1 METETALSERGKL
14 AETGWCLFPSS
25 ASSRDVCNES
35 DIEEL
40 VRVLDIL
47 DRQDFSIAKEFCPLE
62 SLFKELFLIYKPDDL
77 RCVYSLVTF
86 LCQWVVSPTR
96 TGLHRAVVVACLL
109 EHFKSTYQSGNQFF
123 FQECLI
129 NFLDQHAPS
138 PAASTSTAYESSC
151 FRSLVCLFGEL
162 IDRGIFDHDA
172 FVRTFIARGIFDNS
186 VHPYAQESLGC
197 NQLSAS
203 GLAGSMGS
211 YNLPGNST
219 NRATTMGCSILPAT
233 NLSGNFSIQSE
244 VSEDNDR
251 NSVENPDSV
260 RSDFG
265 GLSSVPMITRHN
277 FSNLST
283 EHTNLNHHFQF
294 LIHFPIP
301 QDPSYSHEHNQ
312 RAQLL
317 YGTMRARCRAKDRI
331 RKLVRDLTKVFTK
344 NTYRLDV
351 VHGEM
356 GKRKKNK
363 DRDKE
368 SAASGGTNPT
378 HFQGAASQRTSKD
391 TRPLEEI
398 HDELLQRYRCLSYY
412 DMECVISQ
420 TTPIF
425 LKTLSGSGGSSA
437 SVSGDASD
445 VCGIPDQHSLAL
457 PLTSSPV
464 QMAQNSGHGSLS
476 LPSASSHEP
485 VYLPVPHTIFLFF
498 DMIEASLN
506 LTCLLDT
513 VVETLERLQAA
524 SPRSQFMSSYMS
536 IVCLRIIGI
545 LRTHQPVLM
554 TMSDLQLRVFSCLM
568 YQVRQGKEKAHCKRC
583 IVAYLNDLLK
593 ASCIVARENNRYP
606 DPYSRNNVFLRPSE
620 HFESVFAVS
629 RNYVEEL
636 LTNTGDSRAAFRA
649 CIEDVRTNPQA
660 RVNFVYK
667 ALVAVSDS
675 RTYEHLNYLFDL
687 FAELMSQC
695 IDFQTTWLEALSAI
709 VAPRAYADSGATTL
723 DMPVWLENSHIWD
736 NLASLIGT
744 LLAKQCLPTSDFFV
758 HFVCQALAQGLD
770 QGSAPVDSQHEPTVR
785 FACHLLHRLFA
796 AEPCSTGHLATSAPL
811 ANTDADQN
819 SSTPSYP
826 PFRVSEPLLLA
837 GALQKVTNV
846 IFVDTLKMLMVHS
859 DKGVPDTDESETD
872 KRLDDE
878 GDGKTGSVRVS
889 DQEDNS
895 SDNDTRGDSA
905 SDDNADYG
913 NSSVDTLDDLDAVD
927 GPTKS
932 RRKRRRVHLASKSKK
947 RRGRGARKN
956 VPSCHTANRRVLPNR
971 IHPVTCNYLTTGTP
985 PTDAEIK
992 SLRLRDFAYLVL
1004 REVCVTPWVRE
1015 TWYRISSL
1023 LLQEKVLIDK
1033 DFSRSQARHLLH
1045 ILYRPHDVKWVD
1057 TALKN
1062 NSIADAMM
1070 ALLTNLSIWTLHSTW
1085 MEFELL
1091 YKQVSSTQEAD
1102 PLPYVAQSVV
1112 ENFNEQA
1119 LEYLKGGSSDTAS
1132 AGELPDGLP
1141 DIEVPKSDSI
1151 WLLLSL
1157 VSKLPT
1163 QLKVSIVKT
1172 TWDILRSIK
1181 QFLRHKND
1189 EDKER
1194 VVLRHSV
1201 ILAHPAF
1208 SALLQVC
1215 MQETDSIDYL
1225 YEQVDFFLANA
1236 KETRDRMPENLRTRH
1251 VLQECLSLRLAL
1263 VGRRL
1268 CTEMDTERISR
1279 WAVLLAQLIG
1289 FGVTEPHSNQTL
1301 FFTCLDMLH
1310 TLVHNLVAMTGAES
1324 KVCVNLNRRIR
1335 KELADRHFTAG
1346 IEYIKPLLF
1355 IGRSGYSFM
1364 VVNPLG
1370 GGPGGGG
1377 PGAGNRGEGGSG
1389 TGKLGG
1395 SLKSSNLKMGSKSS
1409 SSAASSSFSSSGC
1422 GGSRGLGSYGLTTGS
1437 GLKSFSRK
1445 RGYVFSGRERL
1456 APWDVYDPNRRLQ
1469 LLSMCG
1475 AVPTEA
1481 SLTRVEEQAN
1491 LLVSHEHPIRMRRSP
1506 EFYFHSIFPE
1516 PENEDVAT
1524 STATIASPENK
1535 NFLVHGSPSKRAS
1548 QQQRSSPESGVQFNV
1563 NPSVLAQ
1570 NRPPGQPPSSS
1581 GLSSKTMN
1589 SRSDMGRVFNNGGN
1603 QQQPPPQQSSAPLPT
1618 LMSTPFVSHGG
1629 LMHGWEK
1636 VPGIRGT
1643 QNAVGPPNTQVPMGH
1658 PQQQQS
1664 PANCSVTRRK
1674 RSRTQL
1680 TTTAT
1685 AANGQPNV
1693 ALVSRG
1699 GTPDFTTT
1707 LSAKEIGSNVAG
1719 GLAQQQRPPSG
1730 DYSLSMA
1737 QPLNAKLTGRPS
1749 PPPDAMVFEESRLP
1763 PSSMSAASAQ
1773 MTAFRSLQPP
1783 HTAVS
1788 MPPPICTDSSSMM
1801 MMMDHFRGNVK
1812 LTDAYAGICGGVGNQ
1827 QMNNFASPAPATAA
1841 AAMASQQS
1849 SSGVKRKR
1857 PSVRRSSN
1865 PQQQKSST
1873 PPVGGPYA
1881 TPDNGPGNMRT
1892 GAKSKQQQSLGGNSA
1907 YPSKPSMT
1915 ATADLYAFDAG
1926 GGPVVNTPR
1935 PGVWQH
1941 SQQPSSMMGQRGTP
1955 ASVASTLSSVAAVS
1969 RCPPNQRPPPQV
1981 VGMYGGKQQQK
1992 PVDTS
1997 GIVVTPQK
2005 LMNQQQRSLH
2015 YYPVLVEDES
2025 PNFQQQQMMSQD
2037 SAGFVS
2043 NSQAIPADYNSFQG
2057 VDTASASQDQMS
2069 GYINVTASS
2078 TGEDPSGVGGGLL
2091 DSMSQQQQPIRRGP
2105 LQQQPPNCA
2114 LMTMGQNSQ
2123 HSVRYQQQQSDQVL
2137 YGLNSQQLQQQVPD
2151 PPPYPAGGRLQ
2162 EQRQVKICMSQNVP
2176 LQTPDGLP
2184 PTGMQQQPP
2193 HLMHPP
2199 NSGVSWN
2206 SGYVFQ
2212 PQRQSMPNVAFP
2224 KQHQTQQSR
2233 TVSPQ
2238 QPPPSSLASQH
2249 AQDQIPPSA
2258 CHTVQYLHYEGYR

>member
-1 METETALSERGKL
+1 MHMNTINELSFFMEVCAPAVGLGIESANLFVTLPR
-14 AETGWCLFPSS
+14 CL
-25 ASSRDVCNES
+25 R
-35 DIEEL
+35 
-40 VRVLDIL
+40 R
-47 DRQDFSIAKEFCPLE
+47 
-62 SLFKELFLIYKPDDL
+62 
-77 RCVYSLVTF
+77 T
-86 LCQWVVSPTR
+86 PT
-96 TGLHRAVVVACLL
+96 
-109 EHFKSTYQSGNQFF
+109 
-123 FQECLI
+123 
-129 NFLDQHAPS
+129 D
-138 PAASTSTAYESSC
+138 
-151 FRSLVCLFGEL
+151 
-162 IDRGIFDHDA
+162 
-172 FVRTFIARGIFDNS
+172 
-186 VHPYAQESLGC
+186 
-197 NQLSAS
+197 
-203 GLAGSMGS
+203 SM
-211 YNLPGNST
+211 
-219 NRATTMGCSILPAT
+219 
-233 NLSGNFSIQSE
+233 
-244 VSEDNDR
+244 
-251 NSVENPDSV
+251 
-260 RSDFG
+260 
-265 GLSSVPMITRHN
+265 
-277 FSNLST
+277 LST
-283 EHTNLNHHFQF
+283 
-294 LIHFPIP
+294 
-301 QDPSYSHEHNQ
+301 
-312 RAQLL
+312 
-317 YGTMRARCRAKDRI
+317 
-331 RKLVRDLTKVFTK
+331 
-344 NTYRLDV
+344 
-351 VHGEM
+351 
-356 GKRKKNK
+356 GKWVKEKKNK
-363 DRDKE
+363 DRDKD
-368 SAASGGTNPT
+368 SVLSSGANPT
-378 HFQGAASQRTSKD
+378 HFQGTTSQRTSKD

-425 LKTLSGSGGSSA
+425 LQSLSGISGSGA
-437 SVSGDASD
+437 SVSGDTGD
-445 VCGIPDQHSLAL
+445 VYGIPDQHTLSL
-457 PLTSSPV
+457 PLTSSPL
-464 QMAQNSGHGSLS
+464 QMAQNSGLGSLS
-476 LPSASSHEP
+476 LPTTSSHEP

-513 VVETLERLQAA
+513 VVQTLERLQAA

-593 ASCIVARENNRYP
+593 ASCIVARENTRYP

-620 HFESVFAVS
+620 HFESVFVVS
-629 RNYVEEL
+629 RNYIEEL

-667 ALVAVSDS
+667 ALAAVSDS

-687 FAELMSQC
+687 FAELMAQC
-695 IDFQTTWLEALSAI
+695 IDFQTTWLEALSTI
-709 VAPRAYADSGATTL
+709 VAPRAYTDPSITTP
-723 DMPVWLENSHIWD
+723 DMPVWLENSNIWD

-758 HFVCQALAQGLD
+758 QFICQALAQGLD

-796 AEPCSTGHLATSAPL
+796 AEPCSTVHLATSAQP
-811 ANTDADQN
+811 ANADTEQTP
-819 SSTPSYP
+819 SIPSYP
-826 PFRVSEPLLLA
+826 PFRVSEPLLLT

-859 DKGVPDTDESETD
+859 DKGVPDADESETD

-878 GDGKTGSVRVS
+878 GDGKTGSVRLS

-913 NSSVDTLDDLDAVD
+913 NSSVDTLEDLDTVD
-927 GPTKS
+927 GPTKN
-932 RRKRRRVHLASKSKK
+932 RRKRRRVHLASKNKK

-956 VPSCHTANRRVLPNR
+956 APSTHTANRRVLPNR

-1045 ILYRPHDVKWVD
+1045 ILYQPHDVKWVD

-1062 NSIADAMM
+1062 NSLADAMM
-1070 ALLTNLSIWTLHSTW
+1070 VLLTNLSIWTLHSTW

-1091 YKQVSSTQEAD
+1091 YKQVCSTQEAD
-1102 PLPYVAQSVV
+1102 PLPYVAQSIV

-1119 LEYLKGGSSDTAS
+1119 LEYLKGGSSDAAS
-1132 AGELPDGLP
+1132 SGELPDGLP
-1141 DIEVPKSDSI
+1141 DIEVPKSDNI

-1157 VSKLPT
+1157 VAKLPT

-1268 CTEMDTERISR
+1268 CTEMDAERISR

-1310 TLVHNLVAMTGAES
+1310 TLVHNLVAMNGAES

-1355 IGRSGYSFM
+1355 IGRSGYSFI

-1370 GGPGGGG
+1370 GGPGGAG

-1395 SLKSSNLKMGSKSS
+1395 SLKSSNLKMGNKS
-1409 SSAASSSFSSSGC
+1409 SSAASSSSFSSSGC
-1422 GGSRGLGSYGLTTGS
+1422 GGGRGLGSYGLTTGA

-1469 LLSMCG
+1469 LLSTCG

-1516 PENEDVAT
+1516 PEHEDSVTAAT
-1524 STATIASPENK
+1524 TIASPENK
-1535 NFLVHGSPSKRAS
+1535 NFLVLGSPSKRPP
-1548 QQQRSSPESGVQFNV
+1548 QQQRSSPEGGVQFNA
-1563 NPSVLAQ
+1563 NPSVLAP
-1570 NRPPGQPPSSS
+1570 NRPSAQLPPSS
-1581 GLSSKTMN
+1581 GLPTKTVN
-1589 SRSDMGRVFNNGGN
+1589 RSDMGRVFSNGGN
-1603 QQQPPPQQSSAPLPT
+1603 QQQLPPQQPSVQLSAS
-1618 LMSTPFVSHGG
+1618 MSTPFVSHSG
-1629 LMHGWEK
+1629 LMHSWDK

-1643 QNAVGPPNTQVPMGH
+1643 QNVVGLQNAQVPTGH

-1664 PANCSVTRRK
+1664 PANGSVTRRK

-1680 TTTAT
+1680 TAAATT
-1685 AANGQPNV
+1685 ANGQSNV
-1693 ALVSRG
+1693 ALISRG
-1699 GTPDFTTT
+1699 GPLDFKPA
-1707 LSAKEIGSNVAG
+1707 LSAELGPSVAA
-1719 GLAQQQRPPSG
+1719 GLTQQRSQSG
-1730 DYSLSMA
+1730 EYSLSMA

-1749 PPPDAMVFEESRLP
+1749 PPPDAMVFEEPRLP
-1763 PSSMSAASAQ
+1763 PSSMA
-1773 MTAFRSLQPP
+1773 TFRSLQPP

-1788 MPPPICTDSSSMM
+1788 MPPPTCTDSGNMM

-1812 LTDAYAGICGGVGNQ
+1812 LADAYVGMCGGVGNQ
-1827 QMNNFASPAPATAA
+1827 QVNNFASSASNTAT

-1857 PSVRRSSN
+1857 SSVRRSSN
-1865 PQQQKSST
+1865 SQQQKSST
-1873 PPVGGPYA
+1873 PPVGSLYA
-1881 TPDNGPGNMRT
+1881 APDNGLGNLRA
-1892 GAKSKQQQSLGGNSA
+1892 GVKSKQQQSLGGNSA

-1915 ATADLYAFDAG
+1915 ATTDLYAFDAG
-1926 GGPVVNTPR
+1926 GGSVVNTPR
-1935 PGVWQH
+1935 PGIWQH
-1941 SQQPSSMMGQRGTP
+1941 SQPPSSIMSQRGTP
-1955 ASVASTLSSVAAVS
+1955 ATVASTLPSVAGVG
-1969 RCPPNQRPPPQV
+1969 RGPPSQRPPPQV
-1981 VGMYGGKQQQK
+1981 VGMYGGKQQHK
-1992 PVDTS
+1992 PVDVG
-1997 GIVVTPQK
+1997 GIAMTPQK
-2005 LMNQQQRSLH
+2005 LMNQQQRPLH

-2025 PNFQQQQMMSQD
+2025 PNFQQQQQQQQQQQMMSQD
-2037 SAGFVS
+2037 PTGFVS
-2043 NSQAIPADYNSFQG
+2043 NSQAIPGDYNSFPG
-2057 VDTASASQDQMS
+2057 VDNASASQDQMS
-2069 GYINVTASS
+2069 GYISVTVSS
-2078 TGEDPSGVGGGLL
+2078 TGDDPSGVGCGLP

-2105 LQQQPPNCA
+2105 LQQQPPNCP
-2114 LMTMGQNSQ
+2114 LMGMGQNAQ
-2123 HSVRYQQQQSDQVL
+2123 HSVRYQQHQQSDQVL
-2137 YGLNSQQLQQQVPD
+2137 YGINSQQLQQQVPD
-2151 PPPYPAGGRLQ
+2151 PPPYPTSGRLQ
-2162 EQRQVKICMSQNVP
+2162 EQRQAKICMSQNVP
-2176 LQTPDGLP
+2176 LQTPDGIP
-2184 PTGMQQQPP
+2184 PPGMQQQQP

-2212 PQRQSMPNVAFP
+2212 PQRQNMPSVTFP
-2224 KQHQTQQSR
+2224 KQHQVQQSL

-2238 QPPPSSLASQH
+2238 QPPPSNLAPQH

>member
-1 METETALSERGKL
+1 MSKFPSLENRPLKKKGSWLPDVYTQQTSQPEDELSDDLVKDGFKYRKPVSSEYDSAKSLLSAADMDSVWNLYYSVLVRKTHTTSIFDSKRRNYTNFKDTVVPAIERNRSQVSDWFIELSGSGSLVNLSKRLPYYHKGKEEILQKLLNNRVSVSRALWFINMSVIQSSALAENVKKKSRATDPTSEWTSTLLKILDHVPLLEAVLWKKVEFEGACQKWDYLFRLLIAMYDNNLAEHCEVLKWFVAKIEEFYSVCLQPDPKDEGPFGSPREAKVWSLENDRLAVFKFLLPISSKSVYPFLNGSPLDLLPCSLAFLPLPPGPEATKIRQCLMETETALSERGKL

-25 ASSRDVCNES
+25 GNARGDECNES
-35 DIEEL
+35 NIGSL
-40 VRVLDIL
+40 FRVLDIL
-47 DRQDFSIAKEFCPLE
+47 DRQDFSISKELCPLE
-62 SLFKELFLIYKPDDL
+62 TLFEELFSVYKPDDP

-86 LCQWVVSPTR
+86 LCQWAVSPTR
-96 TGLHRAVVVACLL
+96 TGLHRAVVVAWLL
-109 EHFKSTYQSGNQFF
+109 EHFTSTYQSATPFF

-138 PAASTSTAYESSC
+138 PAAGESSC

-172 FVRTFIARGIFDNS
+172 YVRTFIARGIFDNS
-186 VHPYAQESLGC
+186 FHPYSQESLGC
-197 NQLSAS
+197 NLPSSS
-203 GLAGSMGS
+203 GLVGPLGT
-211 YNLPGNST
+211 YNLPGSCT
-219 NRATTMGCSILPAT
+219 NRASTMGCSILPAT

-265 GLSSVPMITRHN
+265 VLSSVPVNTRHN
-277 FSNLST
+277 PSNLT
-283 EHTNLNHHFQF
+283 NEHTNLNHHLQF

-344 NTYRLDV
+344 NAYRLDV

-378 HFQGAASQRTSKD
+378 ISQRTSKD

-398 HDELLQRYRCLSYY
+398 HDELMQRYRCLSYY

-425 LKTLSGSGGSSA
+425 LQSLSGSAGSGA
-437 SVSGDASD
+437 SVSNDTGKIY
-445 VCGIPDQHSLAL
+445 GLPDQHTL

-464 QMAQNSGHGSLS
+464 QMAPNSGHENLP
-476 LPSASSHEP
+476 LPSSSSHEP

-513 VVETLERLQAA
+513 VVQTLERLQVA

-568 YQVRQGKEKAHCKRC
+568 FQARQGKEKAHCKLC
-583 IVAYLNDLLK
+583 IVAYLTDLLK
-593 ASCIVARENNRYP
+593 ASRIVERENNR
-606 DPYSRNNVFLRPSE
+606 NNGFLRPPE
-620 HFESVFAVS
+620 HFESAFAVS
-629 RNYVEEL
+629 RNYIEEL
-636 LTNTGDSRAAFRA
+636 LTNTGESRAAFRA

-667 ALVAVSDS
+667 ALAAVSDS
-675 RTYEHLNYLFDL
+675 RTHEHLTYLFDL
-687 FAELMSQC
+687 FAELMAQC
-695 IDFQTTWLEALSAI
+695 IEFQKTWFEALCTI
-709 VAPRAYADSGATTL
+709 VASRAYTDPGSTTV
-723 DMPVWLENSHIWD
+723 DMPVCLENSNIWD

-744 LLAKQCLPTSDFFV
+744 LLAKQCLPTSAFFMQ
-758 HFVCQALAQGLD
+758 FVCQALVPGID
-770 QGSAPVDSQHEPTVR
+770 QGSAPVDPQHEP
-785 FACHLLHRLFA
+785 
-796 AEPCSTGHLATSAPL
+796 
-811 ANTDADQN
+811 
-819 SSTPSYP
+819 
-826 PFRVSEPLLLA
+826 
-837 GALQKVTNV
+837 
-846 IFVDTLKMLMVHS
+846 IMLMVHS

-878 GDGKTGSVRVS
+878 GDAKTGSVRLS

-913 NSSVDTLDDLDAVD
+913 NSSVDTLEDLDTVD

-956 VPSCHTANRRVLPNR
+956 TSSSHTVNRRVLPNR

-1004 REVCVTPWVRE
+1004 REVCVTPW
-1015 TWYRISSL
+1015 T
-1023 LLQEKVLIDK
+1023 
-1033 DFSRSQARHLLH
+1033 RHLLH
-1045 ILYRPHDVKWVD
+1045 ILYQPYDVKWVD
-1057 TALKN
+1057 TVLKN

-1070 ALLTNLSIWTLHSTW
+1070 ALLNNLSIWTLHSTW

-1091 YKQVSSTQEAD
+1091 YKQVSSTQETD
-1102 PLPYVAQSVV
+1102 PLPYVAQSIV

-1119 LEYLKGGSSDTAS
+1119 LGYLKGSSSDAAS
-1132 AGELPDGLP
+1132 SAELPDGLP
-1141 DIEVPKSDSI
+1141 DIEIPQSDNI

-1157 VSKLPT
+1157 VTKLPT

-1194 VVLRHSV
+1194 VVLKHSV

-1236 KETRDRMPENLRTRH
+1236 KETRNRMPENLRTRH

-1268 CTEMDTERISR
+1268 CTEMDAERISR

-1310 TLVHNLVAMTGAES
+1310 TLVHNLVAVNGAES

-1355 IGRSGYSFM
+1355 IGRSG
-1364 VVNPLG
+1364 
-1370 GGPGGGG
+1370 G

-1409 SSAASSSFSSSGC
+1409 TAASSSSFSSSGC
-1422 GGSRGLGSYGLTTGS
+1422 GGGRGLGSYGLTTGA

-1456 APWDVYDPNRRLQ
+1456 PPWDVYDPNRRLQ

-1491 LLVSHEHPIRMRRSP
+1491 LLVSHEHPIRMRRSL

-1516 PENEDVAT
+1516 PEHEDSVA
-1524 STATIASPENK
+1524 AAIASPENK
-1535 NFLVHGSPSKRAS
+1535 NHLVFGSPSKRPP
-1548 QQQRSSPESGVQFNV
+1548 QQQRSSPEGGVQFNA
-1563 NPSVLAQ
+1563 NPSVIAP
-1570 NRPPGQPPSSS
+1570 NRPLGQLPPSS
-1581 GLSSKTMN
+1581 GLSAKTMN
-1589 SRSDMGRVFNNGGN
+1589 SKSDLGRVFSNGGN
-1603 QQQPPPQQSSAPLPT
+1603 QQQPPPQQPSVLLPT
-1618 LMSTPFVSHGG
+1618 LMPPSFVSHSG
-1629 LMHGWEK
+1629 LM
-1636 VPGIRGT
+1636 
-1643 QNAVGPPNTQVPMGH
+1643 
-1658 PQQQQS
+1658 
-1664 PANCSVTRRK
+1664 
-1674 RSRTQL
+1674 
-1680 TTTAT
+1680 
-1685 AANGQPNV
+1685 
-1693 ALVSRG
+1693 
-1699 GTPDFTTT
+1699 
-1707 LSAKEIGSNVAG
+1707 
-1719 GLAQQQRPPSG
+1719 
-1730 DYSLSMA
+1730 
-1737 QPLNAKLTGRPS
+1737 
-1749 PPPDAMVFEESRLP
+1749 
-1763 PSSMSAASAQ
+1763 
-1773 MTAFRSLQPP
+1773 
-1783 HTAVS
+1783 
-1788 MPPPICTDSSSMM
+1788 
-1801 MMMDHFRGNVK
+1801 
-1812 LTDAYAGICGGVGNQ
+1812 
-1827 QMNNFASPAPATAA
+1827 
-1841 AAMASQQS
+1841 
-1849 SSGVKRKR
+1849 
-1857 PSVRRSSN
+1857 
-1865 PQQQKSST
+1865 
-1873 PPVGGPYA
+1873 
-1881 TPDNGPGNMRT
+1881 
-1892 GAKSKQQQSLGGNSA
+1892 
-1907 YPSKPSMT
+1907 
-1915 ATADLYAFDAG
+1915 
-1926 GGPVVNTPR
+1926 
-1935 PGVWQH
+1935 
-1941 SQQPSSMMGQRGTP
+1941 
-1955 ASVASTLSSVAAVS
+1955 
-1969 RCPPNQRPPPQV
+1969 
-1981 VGMYGGKQQQK
+1981 
-1992 PVDTS
+1992 
-1997 GIVVTPQK
+1997 
-2005 LMNQQQRSLH
+2005 
-2015 YYPVLVEDES
+2015 
-2025 PNFQQQQMMSQD
+2025 
-2037 SAGFVS
+2037 
-2043 NSQAIPADYNSFQG
+2043 
-2057 VDTASASQDQMS
+2057 
-2069 GYINVTASS
+2069 
-2078 TGEDPSGVGGGLL
+2078 
-2091 DSMSQQQQPIRRGP
+2091 
-2105 LQQQPPNCA
+2105 
-2114 LMTMGQNSQ
+2114 
-2123 HSVRYQQQQSDQVL
+2123 
-2137 YGLNSQQLQQQVPD
+2137 
-2151 PPPYPAGGRLQ
+2151 
-2162 EQRQVKICMSQNVP
+2162 
-2176 LQTPDGLP
+2176 
-2184 PTGMQQQPP
+2184 
-2193 HLMHPP
+2193 
-2199 NSGVSWN
+2199 
-2206 SGYVFQ
+2206 
-2212 PQRQSMPNVAFP
+2212 
-2224 KQHQTQQSR
+2224 
-2233 TVSPQ
+2233 
-2238 QPPPSSLASQH
+2238 
-2249 AQDQIPPSA
+2249 
-2258 CHTVQYLHYEGYR
+2258 